1 VREIKNHPLV
11 EEWEV
16 IPSKNS
22 VRVNF
27 SGKPEDSAD
36 LLRSL
41 VSTGIPITEFHCTQE
56 DLETIFLKLGHK
68 QAS

>member
-1 VREIKNHPLV
+1 MGGDSR
-11 EEWEV
+11 
-16 IPSKNS
+16 KNS

-27 SGKPEDSAD
+27 SGKEEDSAE

-41 VSTGIPITEFHCTQE
+41 IQARIPLTDFHCTQE

>member
-1 VREIKNHPLV
+1 
-11 EEWEV
+11 
-16 IPSKNS
+16 
-22 VRVNF
+22 VRVIF
-27 SGKPEDSAD
+27 SGKPEDYAD

-41 VSTGIPITEFHCTQE
+41 VSAKIPITEFHCTQE

>member
-1 VREIKNHPLV
+1 LKHHHLV

-16 IPSKNS
+16 ISGKNS

-27 SGKPEDSAD
+27 SGKEEDSAE

-41 VSTGIPITEFHCTQE
+41 IKADIPLTDFHCTQE